1 MFYLRVLD
9 LQLLL
14 TMLLHAKQ
22 EVRKKENLSPRKEE
36 LRREQKREELAA
48 ANTPTQQAQVA
59 AMQKREQGILKAR
72 YERILRTQGPAAAQ
86 RFANY
91 SGYEPSQGLPGRGR
105 GITQSFRNRPN
116 MMGTPQ
122 AMQQFQ
128 QFQQYQQFLRFQQ
141 QNNRGGIRP
150 RRASRFATGG
160 GVSGADTVPAMLT
173 PGEFVMSAGAV
184 RQHGV
189 GAMRALNRGQVPGFN
204 RGGMVGG
211 VQYRQNGGAIGGAA
225 QSLGFDTSAITET
238 FDNFVGN
245 FSSTFDNITKT
256 FGGIA
261 STISELA
268 NSFGNFTMTHQVVIS
283 GIPDVD
289 SNALANQVAD
299 KLAGV
304 VVEKVK
310 GAFEQQGKDYN
321 PPGGN

>member
-1 MFYLRVLD
+1 MAGAPAPN
-9 LQLLL
+9 
-14 TMLLHAKQ
+14 T
-22 EVRKKENLSPRKEE
+22 VR
-36 LRREQKREELAA
+36 
-48 ANTPTQQAQVA
+48 
-59 AMQKREQGILKAR
+59 IKAT
-72 YERILRTQGPAAAQ
+72 YERLLRTQGPIVAQQYAQ
-86 RFANY
+86 RF
-91 SGYEPSQGLPGRGR
+91 GYTPPGGFGGG
-105 GITQSFRNRPN
+105 GITRPFRERSGGGMGGPVDFQRF
-116 MMGTPQ
+116 MMMNQ
-122 AMQQFQ
+122 RFMRMKQF
-128 QFQQYQQFLRFQQ
+128 
-141 QNNRGGIRP
+141 RGGVMP
-150 RRASRFATGG
+150 RSQYRATGG
-160 GVSGADTVPAMLT
+160 GISGADTVPAMLT

-189 GAMRALNRGQVPGFN
+189 GTMRALNRGQISGFN

>member
-1 MFYLRVLD
+1 
-9 LQLLL
+9 
-14 TMLLHAKQ
+14 
-22 EVRKKENLSPRKEE
+22 
-36 LRREQKREELAA
+36 
-48 ANTPTQQAQVA
+48 
-59 AMQKREQGILKAR
+59 
-72 YERILRTQGPAAAQ
+72 
-86 RFANY
+86 
-91 SGYEPSQGLPGRGR
+91 
-105 GITQSFRNRPN
+105 

-211 VQYRQNGGAIGGAA
+211 VQYRQNGGFMSALGGAA

>member
-1 MFYLRVLD
+1 
-9 LQLLL
+9 
-14 TMLLHAKQ
+14 
-22 EVRKKENLSPRKEE
+22 
-36 LRREQKREELAA
+36 
-48 ANTPTQQAQVA
+48 
-59 AMQKREQGILKAR
+59 
-72 YERILRTQGPAAAQ
+72 
-86 RFANY
+86 
-91 SGYEPSQGLPGRGR
+91 
-105 GITQSFRNRPN
+105 
-116 MMGTPQ
+116 
-122 AMQQFQ
+122 
-128 QFQQYQQFLRFQQ
+128 
-141 QNNRGGIRP
+141 
-150 RRASRFATGG
+150 
-160 GVSGADTVPAMLT
+160 
-173 PGEFVMSAGAV
+173 MSAGAV

-211 VQYRQNGGAIGGAA
+211 VRYRQNGGFMSALGGAA